1 MTESRS
7 GPVFIAVG
15 GGKGGVGKSFVT
27 ASLALSLARDGAR
40 TGARVAAVDLD
51 LGGSNLNLFL
61 GEPHPE
67 RELADFVDGRV
78 DTLGEIL
85 QPTRLPN
92 LHYIAGSFDMVT
104 ALDPLRER
112 KLDLIRA
119 LVGLD
124 ADFVLLDL
132 QAGATPVTLDFYFL
146 GDVKLL
152 VTNPEATAF
161 HNAYGFLKNYVLR
174 RILTELR
181 DRREALHFVLE
192 YYRGTSDEPVPD
204 RTITALVAELRARF
218 PEVEPEVEGILEYDA
233 PLLVL
238 NRVRDREERQYLDR
252 FRDVVEQNL
261 ALRCPEL
268 GTIPEDKRVG
278 RATREGRPFVLAH
291 PRHPIARRFSEWAT
305 RLTRARS

>member
-252 FRDVVEQNL
+252 FRAVVEQNL

-278 RATREGRPFVLAH
+278 RATRDGRPFVLAH

-305 RLTRARS
+305 RLTRARN

>member
-78 DTLGEIL
+78 ETLGEVL

-92 LHYIAGSFDMVT
+92 LRYVAGSFDMVT

-192 YYRGTSDEPVPD
+192 YYRGTSEEPVPD
-204 RTITALVAELRARF
+204 RTITALVAELRERF

-233 PLLVL
+233 PLLLL
-238 NRVRDREERQYLDR
+238 NRVRDRDERQYLDR
-252 FRDVVEQNL
+252 FRAVVEQNL

-278 RATREGRPFVLAH
+278 RATRDGRPFVLAH

>member
-40 TGARVAAVDLD
+40 TGARVVAVDLD

-92 LHYIAGSFDMVT
+92 LHYVAGSFDMVT

-238 NRVRDREERQYLDR
+238 NRVRDRDERQYLDR
-252 FRDVVEQNL
+252 FRAVVEQNL

-278 RATREGRPFVLAH
+278 RATRDGRPFVLAH

>member
-40 TGARVAAVDLD
+40 TGVRVAAVDLD

-78 DTLGEIL
+78 ETLGEVL

-92 LHYIAGSFDMVT
+92 LRYVAGSFDMVT

-192 YYRGTSDEPVPD
+192 YYRGTSEEPVPD
-204 RTITALVAELRARF
+204 RTITALVAELRERF

-238 NRVRDREERQYLDR
+238 NRVRDRDERQYLDR
-252 FRDVVEQNL
+252 FRAVVEQNL

-278 RATREGRPFVLAH
+278 RATRDGRPFVLAH

>member
-27 ASLALSLARDGAR
+27 ASLALCLARDGAR
-40 TGARVAAVDLD
+40 RGTRVAAVDLD

-78 DTLGEIL
+78 DSLAEIL

-92 LHYIAGSFDMVT
+92 LRYVAGSFDMVT

-119 LVGLD
+119 LVALD

-146 GDVKLL
+146 GDVKLA
-152 VTNPEATAF
+152 VTNPESTAF

-174 RILTELR
+174 RLLTELR

-192 YYRGTSDEPVPD
+192 YYRGATDEPVPD
-204 RTITALVAELRARF
+204 RTITALVAELRAHF
-218 PEVEPEVEGILEYDA
+218 PDLEPEVRGILEDDA

-238 NRVRDREERQYLDR
+238 NRVRDRGEREYLDR
-252 FRDVVEQNL
+252 FRTVVEQNL

-268 GTIPEDKRVG
+268 GTIPEDRKVG
-278 RATREGRPFVLAH
+278 RATRDGRPFVLAY

>member
-78 DTLGEIL
+78 ETLGEIL

-92 LHYIAGSFDMVT
+92 LRYVAGSFDMVT

-119 LVGLD
+119 LVGLG

-238 NRVRDREERQYLDR
+238 NRVRDRNERQYLDR
-252 FRDVVEQNL
+252 FRAVVEQNL

>member
-1 MTESRS
+1 MADSRS
-7 GPVFIAVG
+7 GPSFIAVG

-40 TGARVAAVDLD
+40 SGKRVAAVDLD

-78 DTLGEIL
+78 DSLNEIL

-92 LHYIAGSFDMVT
+92 LRYVAGSFDMVT

-124 ADFVLLDL
+124 VDFVLLDL
-132 QAGATPVTLDFYFL
+132 QAGATPATLDFFFL
-146 GDVKLL
+146 GDVKLV
-152 VTNPEATAF
+152 VTNPESTAF

-174 RILTELR
+174 RLLTELR

-192 YYRGTSDEPVPD
+192 YYRGASDEPTPD
-204 RTITALVAELRARF
+204 RTITALVAALRERF
-218 PEVEPEVEGILEYDA
+218 PDLQPEVDGILEYDA

-238 NRVRDREERQYLDR
+238 NRVRDRGERQYLDR
-252 FRDVVEQNL
+252 FRDVVERNL

-268 GTIPEDKRVG
+268 GAIPEDKRVG
-278 RATREGRPFVLAH
+278 RSTREGRPFVLAH
-291 PRHPIARRFSEWAT
+291 PRHAISRRFSGWAS

>member
-1 MTESRS
+1 MTASRS

-40 TGARVAAVDLD
+40 RGTRVAAVDLD

-67 RELADFVDGRV
+67 RELADFIDGRV

-92 LHYIAGSFDMVT
+92 LRYVAGSFDMVT

-119 LVGLD
+119 LVGID

-146 GDVKLL
+146 GDVKLA
-152 VTNPEATAF
+152 VTNPESTAF

-174 RILTELR
+174 RLLTELR
-181 DRREALHFVLE
+181 DRPEALHFVLE
-192 YYRGTSDEPVPD
+192 YYRGTTGEPVPD

-218 PEVEPEVEGILEYDA
+218 PELEPEVQGILEYDA

-238 NRVRDREERQYLDR
+238 NRVRDRGEREYLDR
-252 FRDVVEQNL
+252 FRAVVEQNL
-261 ALRCPEL
+261 ALRCPDL

-278 RATREGRPFVLAH
+278 RATRDGRPFVLAH
-291 PRHPIARRFSEWAT
+291 PRHPIARRFSEWAA

>member
-67 RELADFVDGRV
+67 RELSDFVDGRV
-78 DTLGEIL
+78 ETLSEIL

-92 LHYIAGSFDMVT
+92 LRYVAGSFDMVT

-204 RTITALVAELRARF
+204 RTITALVAELRERF
-218 PEVEPEVEGILEYDA
+218 PEVGPEIEGILEYDA

-238 NRVRDREERQYLDR
+238 NRVRDRDERQYLDR
-252 FRDVVEQNL
+252 FRAVVEQNL

-278 RATREGRPFVLAH
+278 RATRDGRPFVLAH

-305 RLTRARS
+305 RLTRSRS

>member
-78 DTLGEIL
+78 DTLGEVL

-92 LHYIAGSFDMVT
+92 LRYVAGSFDMVT

-192 YYRGTSDEPVPD
+192 YYPWTSEEPVPL
-204 RTITALVAELRARF
+204 RTITARVVELRERF
-218 PEVEPEVEGILEYDA
+218 PEVEPEIEGILEYDA

-238 NRVRDREERQYLDR
+238 NRVRDRDERQYLDR
-252 FRDVVEQNL
+252 FRTVVEQNL

-278 RATREGRPFVLAH
+278 RATRDGRPFVLAH

>member
-1 MTESRS
+1 MAGSRS
-7 GPVFIAVG
+7 GPIFIAVG

-27 ASLALSLARDGAR
+27 ASLALSLARDGSR
-40 TGARVAAVDLD
+40 SGTRVAAVDLD
-51 LGGSNLNLFL
+51 LGGSNLNLLL

-67 RELADFVDGRV
+67 RELSDFVDGRV
-78 DTLGEIL
+78 DTLSEIL

-92 LHYIAGSFDMVT
+92 LRYVAGSFDMVT

-132 QAGATPVTLDFYFL
+132 QAGATPVTLDFFFL
-146 GDVKLL
+146 GDVKLV
-152 VTNPEATAF
+152 VTNPESTAF
-161 HNAYGFLKNYVLR
+161 HNSYGFLKNYVLR
-174 RILTELR
+174 RLLTELR

-192 YYRGTSDEPVPD
+192 YYRGAGDEPVPD
-204 RTITALVAELRARF
+204 RTITALIAELRKQF
-218 PEVEPEVEGILEYDA
+218 PDLEPEVEGILEYDA
-233 PLLVL
+233 PFLIL
-238 NRVRDREERQYLDR
+238 NRVRDRAERQYLDR
-252 FRDVVEQNL
+252 FRAVVEQNL

-268 GTIPEDKRVG
+268 GSIPEDKRVG
-278 RATREGRPFVLAH
+278 RSTREGRPFVLAH
-291 PRHPIARRFSEWAT
+291 PRHPISRRFSDWAV

>member
-61 GEPHPE
+61 DEPHPE

-78 DTLGEIL
+78 ETLGEIL

-92 LHYIAGSFDMVT
+92 LRYVAGSFDMVT

-238 NRVRDREERQYLDR
+238 NRVRDRDERQYLDR
-252 FRDVVEQNL
+252 FRAVVEQNL

-278 RATREGRPFVLAH
+278 RATRDGRPFVLAH
-291 PRHPIARRFSEWAT
+291 PRHPVARRFSEWAT

>member
-78 DTLGEIL
+78 ETLGEVL

-92 LHYIAGSFDMVT
+92 LRYVAGSFDMVT

-192 YYRGTSDEPVPD
+192 YYRGTTEGPVPD
-204 RTITALVAELRARF
+204 RTITALVAELRERF

-238 NRVRDREERQYLDR
+238 NRVRDRDERQYLDR
-252 FRDVVEQNL
+252 FRAVVEQNL

-278 RATREGRPFVLAH
+278 RATRDGRPFVLAH

>member
-1 MTESRS
+1 
-7 GPVFIAVG
+7 
-15 GGKGGVGKSFVT
+15 
-27 ASLALSLARDGAR
+27 
-40 TGARVAAVDLD
+40 VAAVDLD

-78 DTLGEIL
+78 DTLGEVL

-92 LHYIAGSFDMVT
+92 LRYVAGSFDMVT

-161 HNAYGFLKNYVLR
+161 HNAYGILKNYVLR

-192 YYRGTSDEPVPD
+192 YYRGTSEEPVPD
-204 RTITALVAELRARF
+204 RTITALVAELRERF
-218 PEVEPEVEGILEYDA
+218 PEVEPEIEGILEYDA

-238 NRVRDREERQYLDR
+238 NRVRDRDERQYLDR
-252 FRDVVEQNL
+252 FRTVVEQNL

-278 RATREGRPFVLAH
+278 RATRDGRPFVLAH

>member
-78 DTLGEIL
+78 DTLGEVL

-92 LHYIAGSFDMVT
+92 LRYVAGSFDMVT

-192 YYRGTSDEPVPD
+192 YYRGTSEEPVPD
-204 RTITALVAELRARF
+204 RTITALVAELRERF
-218 PEVEPEVEGILEYDA
+218 PEVEPEIEGILEYDA

-238 NRVRDREERQYLDR
+238 NRVRDRDERQYLDR
-252 FRDVVEQNL
+252 FRTVVEQNL

-278 RATREGRPFVLAH
+278 RATRDGRPFVLAH